1 MTPAAH
7 RQGRFD
13 SATEARCSLRLQ
25 VEDNKGVVS
34 KAMATQDPDYQ
45 PFLKRLHERMQK
57 CASARR
63 APDCGSTAAASALL
77 VPLVVRPLEAWRC
90 RPPEMLAEAGP
101 TALRKTCKLQPPFR
115 L

>member
-7 RQGRFD
+7 FGGRSG
-13 SATEARCSLRLQ
+13 SAPKARCSLRLQ

-63 APDCGSTAAASALL
+63 VPGCGCT
-77 VPLVVRPLEAWRC
+77 
-90 RPPEMLAEAGP
+90 
-101 TALRKTCKLQPPFR
+101 LQYSNSSYPWSCAH
-115 L
+115 